1 MTPKAQETKGKKID
15 KLYFTKIKKKNCSS
29 KDIMKKVKI
38 QPTGWEK
45 TFANH
50 LSDMGP
56 VSKIYKEQLQLNNKK
71 SNNLI
76 LK

>member
-1 MTPKAQETKGKKID
+1 
-15 KLYFTKIKKKNCSS
+15 
-29 KDIMKKVKI
+29 MKKVKI

-56 VSKIYKEQLQLNNKK
+56 VSKKYKEQLQLNNKK